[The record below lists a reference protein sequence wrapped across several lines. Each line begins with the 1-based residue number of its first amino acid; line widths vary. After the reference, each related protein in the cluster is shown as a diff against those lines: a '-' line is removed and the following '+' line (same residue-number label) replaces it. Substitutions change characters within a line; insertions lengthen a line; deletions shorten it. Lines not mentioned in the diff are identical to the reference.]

1 MKIGDVI
8 MSSRWTKVEHAAI
21 QQEMVALRARM
32 VLLWETVEEMEVR
45 LTRYELTDAFKSS
58 DKGN

>member
-8 MSSRWTKVEHAAI
+8 ALSRWTKVEHAAI
-21 QQEMVALRARM
+21 QQEMIALRARM
-32 VLLWETVEEMEVR
+32 VLLWETIEDVEAR

-58 DKGN
+58 DIGN